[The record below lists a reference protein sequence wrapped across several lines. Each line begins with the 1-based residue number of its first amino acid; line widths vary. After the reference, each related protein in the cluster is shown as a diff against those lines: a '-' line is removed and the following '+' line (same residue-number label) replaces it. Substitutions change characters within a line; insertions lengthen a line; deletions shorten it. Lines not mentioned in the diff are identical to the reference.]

1 MELGGD
7 CVAGVPEAANA
18 SRLQLLRHIVTA
30 QLSLLKRAAC
40 LPLYSRAAVRV
51 SSAFV
56 PEQTH

>member
-30 QLSLLKRAAC
+30 QLSLLKRAAR
-40 LPLYSRAAVRV
+40 LPLYSRAAVQV